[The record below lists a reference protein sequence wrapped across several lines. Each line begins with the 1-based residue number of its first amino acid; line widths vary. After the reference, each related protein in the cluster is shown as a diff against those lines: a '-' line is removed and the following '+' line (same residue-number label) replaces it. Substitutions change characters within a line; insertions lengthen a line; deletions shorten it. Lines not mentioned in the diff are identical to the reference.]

1 MSWLRR
7 LWNTLR
13 PERVQDE
20 IAREL
25 SFHLAERK
33 DQLRSEGLSEEEST
47 RRARLQFGNMTVQ
60 AERTRDVDIARGMD
74 SFLRNVRHGLRTL
87 AWTPGF
93 AAVAILTLALG
104 IGANTAVFSAIDAVL
119 LQPLPFPDSG
129 RLMLLR
135 QRQEKSAETNIA
147 PIRLEDWNRLNIT
160 FQALT
165 GYLTEDVSE
174 TSGDLPE
181 KVRRARVAPRFLEV
195 WGIAPALGR
204 GFTDAEHRAGG
215 PTAVL
220 ISDRYWR
227 RRFGGA
233 PDVLGRTVR
242 MAGAS
247 FPIVGVMPA
256 SFLFPDRDVDLWLP
270 VPIGDNLAQVRNA
283 MWYTG
288 VGRLRPGVTVE
299 QGRANLTAVQAQLAA
314 QYPKTDSTIG
324 VEIVPLKDNT
334 VGGVRSTLWLLFGAV
349 SVLLLITCTNIA
361 SLLLS
366 RAADRRQE
374 IAIRMSLGA
383 TRRAVAAQMLTET
396 AVLVL
401 AGSAMG
407 LLIAAIATAAFRSAG
422 VDLPRIDEI
431 ALDGRILLY
440 TLTSS
445 VVVALLCGVL
455 PAIRTARGDMA
466 GELNEAGRTHVSTR
480 NSSQWVLVGAQ
491 VALSVTLLTAAGLF
505 VRSFYEL
512 SRVDPGFEP
521 SRVLTFRMSGT
532 WAELGDR
539 ERLIQRIDGTLEA
552 LHALPGVESAATGT
566 LLPGVP
572 AQYEENFEI
581 VESRGDTEPSIVAES
596 RFVSPEYFATL
607 QIPLLA
613 GEPCRRQPLRAAR
626 DVMVNQSLATRY
638 LSGRSSVV
646 GLHLMEEGDPSRPPS
661 RIVGVVGDARERGLD
676 REPGPTVYSCVSA
689 PNPMPHFLVRTRGEP
704 LAVAQAVRLKM
715 KELEPLRSVYDIAPL
730 EERIGDAFT
739 ENRLRTTVLVLF
751 AATALSLACVG
762 LYGTLSYVVSLRR
775 REVGLRLALGARR
788 SDILRQFLG
797 QGLRVAGVACL
808 CGLVLSLAFT
818 RVLSNMLYGVSAS
831 DPVTLSS
838 VIAIVL
844 VVAGLAALV
853 PATRAALVEPM
864 RVLRGE

>member
-33 DQLRSEGLSEEEST
+33 DQLRAEGLSEEEST

-74 SFLRNVRHGLRTL
+74 AFLRNVRHALRAL

-119 LQPLPFPDSG
+119 LQPLPFPDG
-129 RLMLLR
+129 DRLMLLR
-135 QRQEKSAETNIA
+135 QRPEKSAETNIA
-147 PIRLEDWNRLNIT
+147 PIRLEDWNRLNGT

-181 KVRRARVAPRFLEV
+181 NVRRARVAPRFLEV

-227 RRFGGA
+227 RRFAGT

-256 SFLFPDRDVDLWLP
+256 SFLFPDRDVELWLP
-270 VPIGDNLAQVRNA
+270 VPMGDNLAHVRNA
-283 MWYTG
+283 LWYTG

-299 QGRANLTAVQAQLAA
+299 QARANLTAVQAQLAA

-334 VGGVRSTLWLLFGAV
+334 VSGVRSTLWLLFGAV

-401 AGSAMG
+401 AGSAIG
-407 LLIAAIATAAFRSAG
+407 LLIATTATAAFRSVAA
-422 VDLPRIDEI
+422 DLPRIDEI

-532 WAELGDR
+532 WAELSDR

-552 LHALPGVESAATGT
+552 LHELPGVESAATST

-572 AQYEENFEI
+572 ARYEETFEI
-581 VESRGDTEPSIVAES
+581 EESRGNPDPSIVAES

-626 DVMVNQSLATRY
+626 DVMVNQSFATRY
-638 LSGRSSVV
+638 LSGRSAVV
-646 GLHLMEEGDPSRPPS
+646 GLHLMQEGDRSRPS

-676 REPGPTVYSCVSA
+676 HEPGPTVYSCFSA
-689 PNPMPHFLVRTRGEP
+689 PNPMPNFLVRTRGEP
-704 LAVAQAVRLKM
+704 LAVAHAVRLKM

-739 ENRLRTTVLVLF
+739 ANRLRTMVLVLF

-775 REVGLRLALGARR
+775 REVGLRLALGAVR
-788 SDILRQFLG
+788 SDIIRQFLG

-808 CGLVLSLAFT
+808 CGLILSLVFT

-831 DPVTLSS
+831 DTITLLS
-838 VIAIVL
+838 VMVIVL